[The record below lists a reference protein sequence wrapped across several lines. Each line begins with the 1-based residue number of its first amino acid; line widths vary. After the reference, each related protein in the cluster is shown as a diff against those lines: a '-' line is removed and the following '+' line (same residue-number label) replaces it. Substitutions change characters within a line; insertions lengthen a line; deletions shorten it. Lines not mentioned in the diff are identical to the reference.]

1 MSQQSGS
8 VMRKIVQGYL
18 CLDAG
23 HCSGTFRSH
32 TELDMEFRKVKGEPV
47 VSRLRGRLCRSNGGL
62 TSS

>member
-1 MSQQSGS
+1 
-8 VMRKIVQGYL
+8 MRKTVQGYL